1 MVGPRQRPP
10 ITGSSDDDDEDSSK
24 VTWDELG
31 DIMHLARRAS
41 AGDVGGY
48 AIDSTRTN
56 LTATAAASAQHTSA
70 SAAAATSSQ
79 SSGTSELIIDNDT
92 NVVNHD
98 HGEQIFTPRQIQNR
112 HTMPTKL
119 NHSLRSQ
126 TSEGG
131 ENNITSSRSSRG
143 DHNLRGSD
151 TSWDDLQDE
160 IATAMRQSMMVGG
173 ADYPNPNKGRAAGS
187 FATKN
192 TTTSNDNNYGSG
204 DTHHNGNSSLSSPP
218 SSPPRHTTTSNTNDG
233 GSPGSIIGDGGNTT
247 TTNNQTNPQGG
258 GWNCPACTFLNENPC
273 HLVCAICGTAK
284 EVASGDDNNI
294 DDKNGN
300 TANNNE
306 DEDDEPPSRSL
317 SGRSTGTASED
328 SFAPARIKNGSFHS
342 QHSKISASSR
352 SSSRRKSV
360 SNSSGSRQNSNSNE
374 ERPVVSVND
383 LC

>member
-1 MVGPRQRPP
+1 MQYLLHKHNHKQTHKMVGPRQRPP

-48 AIDSTRTN
+48 ADSTRTN
-56 LTATAAASAQHTSA
+56 LSAAASAQHTSA
-70 SAAAATSSQ
+70 SAAAAGGGTSSQ
-79 SSGTSELIIDNDT
+79 SSGTSEPIIDNDT
-92 NVVNHD
+92 NVVN

-192 TTTSNDNNYGSG
+192 TTTSNDNNGSS
-204 DTHHNGNSSLSSPP
+204 DTHHNDNSSLSLPP
-218 SSPPRHTTTSNTNDG
+218 SSPPRHTTNDG
-233 GSPGSIIGDGGNTT
+233 GSSPDSIIGDGGNT

-273 HLVCAICGTAK
+273 HLVCVICGTAK
-284 EVASGDDNNI
+284 VASGDDNNI
-294 DDKNGN
+294 DDKNVN
-300 TANNNE
+300 TANN
-306 DEDDEPPSRSL
+306 DEDDEPPPPSRSL

-328 SFAPARIKNGSFHS
+328 SFAPADNEICIMPKTS
-342 QHSKISASSR
+342 Q
-352 SSSRRKSV
+352 
-360 SNSSGSRQNSNSNE
+360 
-374 ERPVVSVND
+374 
-383 LC
+383 